1 MNPTG
6 PQNPQAETASAA
18 ADVSMLTHQGVRENR
33 KADTIRS
40 YDFRQS
46 GFLAPSELR
55 RIRLRHEQF
64 VRSLAA
70 RLAIFLRLEF
80 TVQLAKLQIVGY
92 LKFTE
97 GLPNPTHITLFK
109 IDPLKGVGLLVIPPR
124 LGLSLVDRMLGGPGK
139 MPETARELSEIEVAL
154 VDQVSTLLVNEWCA
168 HWPEMRSPR
177 EITGASAL
185 PTQGG
190 GISRGELR
198 PSYLGHE
205 NNSRF
210 LQTATPEAAML
221 IITLNSGL
229 GDQLEPIQLAFPY
242 MTVEPLMRLLAPAG
256 LPENEVI
263 AAAALQPKWNSEFN
277 DVRVPVIAEW
287 QGLKVSASD
296 IAHLKKGNVLMLDPQ
311 CAAQVQLNF
320 NQVPK
325 FAGRPGTR
333 AGNWAVELT
342 HFVTA

>member
-1 MNPTG
+1 MNPSEPQNSQTG
-6 PQNPQAETASAA
+6 PAP
-18 ADVSMLTHQGVRENR
+18 DVSVLTSQGVRENR
-33 KADTIRS
+33 KADTIRN

-64 VRSLAA
+64 VRALAA

-97 GLPNPTHITLFK
+97 NLPNPTHITLFK

-185 PTQGG
+185 PPHGES
-190 GISRGELR
+190 ISRGELR

-210 LQTATPEAAML
+210 LQTATPETAML
-221 IITLNSGL
+221 IITLNAGL

-242 MTVEPLMRLLAPAG
+242 VTVEPLMRLLAPAG
-256 LPENEVI
+256 LPEIEI
-263 AAAALQPKWNSEFN
+263 TAAAALQPKWNPEFN
-277 DVRVPVIAEW
+277 DVRVPVVAEW
-287 QGLKVSASD
+287 QGLKVSAGD
-296 IAHLKKGNVLMLDPQ
+296 IAHLKRGNVLMLDPQ

-342 HFVTA
+342 NFVTA

>member
-1 MNPTG
+1 MPSDA
-6 PQNPQAETASAA
+6 PQTPPAA
-18 ADVSMLTHQGVRENR
+18 PDVSMLTHQGVRQNQR
-33 KADTIRS
+33 ADSIRS

-109 IDPLKGVGLLVIPPR
+109 VDPLKGVGLLVIPPR

-168 HWPEMRSPR
+168 HWPEMR
-177 EITGASAL
+177 
-185 PTQGG
+185 
-190 GISRGELR
+190 ELR

-210 LQTATPEAAML
+210 LQTATPETAML
-221 IITLNSGL
+221 IITLHSGV
-229 GDQLEPIQLAFPY
+229 GGQLEPVQLAFPY
-242 MTVEPLMRLLAPAG
+242 VTVEPLMRLLAPAG
-256 LPENEVI
+256 LPENEVM
-263 AAAALQPKWNSEFN
+263 AAAAVQPRWNPEFN
-277 DVRVPVIAEW
+277 DVRVPVVAEW
-287 QGLKVSASD
+287 QGLKICASD
-296 IAHLKKGNVLMLDPQ
+296 IAHLQPGNVLMLDPQ

-320 NQVPK
+320 NRLPK

-342 HFVTA
+342 NFLAA

>member
-1 MNPTG
+1 MNPSD
-6 PQNPQAETASAA
+6 PQNPPQGTTPAA
-18 ADVSMLTHQGVRENR
+18 PDVSVLTAQGVRENR
-33 KADTIRS
+33 KAAAIRN

-64 VRSLAA
+64 VRALAA

-97 GLPNPTHITLFK
+97 NLPNPTHITLFK

-139 MPETARELSEIEVAL
+139 MPETARELSEIEIAL

-168 HWPEMRSPR
+168 HWPEMR
-177 EITGASAL
+177 
-185 PTQGG
+185 
-190 GISRGELR
+190 ELR
-198 PSYLGHE
+198 PAYLGHE

-229 GDQLEPIQLAFPY
+229 GDQLEPVQLAFPY
-242 MTVEPLMRLLAPAG
+242 TTVEPLMRLIAPAG
-256 LPENEVI
+256 LPETEVI
-263 AAAALQPKWNSEFN
+263 AAAAAQPKWNSEFN
-277 DVRVPVIAEW
+277 DVRVPVVAEW
-287 QGLKVSASD
+287 QGLKVSAND
-296 IAHLKKGNVLMLDPQ
+296 IAHLKQGAVLMLDPE
-311 CAAQVQLNF
+311 CASQVQLNF

-342 HFVTA
+342 NFVTA

>member
-1 MNPTG
+1 MNPSE
-6 PQNPQAETASAA
+6 PPNPQPPDAP
-18 ADVSMLTHQGVRENR
+18 DVSMLTHHGVRENR
-33 KADTIRS
+33 KAGTIRS

-168 HWPEMRSPR
+168 HWPEMR
-177 EITGASAL
+177 
-185 PTQGG
+185 
-190 GISRGELR
+190 ELR
-198 PSYLGHE
+198 PAYLGHE

-263 AAAALQPKWNSEFN
+263 AAAALQPKWNPEFN
-277 DVRVPVIAEW
+277 DVRVPVVAEW
-287 QGLKVSASD
+287 QGLKVSAND
-296 IAHLKKGNVLMLDPQ
+296 IAHLKEGNVLMLDPQ

-342 HFVTA
+342 NFLAA